1 MYLLRYTPQAMRDMD
16 SVWDE
21 VYQASKNYDVADKYI
36 KDFIDAIAPK
46 RQFPAFG
53 IPLRYKG
60 LFTGFYFIVFKE
72 YMVFYRIKNNYIEVI
87 RIIYKK
93 RNYMQILFGDNSADR
108 N

>member
-1 MYLLRYTPQAMRDMD
+1 MYLLRYTPQAMRDMN

-36 KDFIDAIAPK
+36 KDFIDAITPK
-46 RQFPAFG
+46 QFPAFG

-60 LFTGFYFIVFKE
+60 LFAGFYFIVFKE